1 MVARRLAS
9 VAVDVAFDSAPE
21 ISFPVREMAG
31 CSVVVAAG
39 EIDIW
44 TCPALRKAL
53 DSAVDSARRLVIDL
67 TEVTFLDSSGL
78 GVLLDAR
85 MRGRQ
90 HGPVVL
96 VGVAGMVRRVLQVSG
111 VSDAFHY
118 CASADEAA
126 EERPSEVEA

>member
-9 VAVDVAFDSAPE
+9 VAVDVAFDSAPD

-53 DSAVDSARRLVIDL
+53 DAAADSARRLVIDL

-85 MRGRQ
+85 MQGSTTWTRGAGRCRRHGAPCLADQRRQ
-90 HGPVVL
+90 
-96 VGVAGMVRRVLQVSG
+96 RRVSLLRIG
-111 VSDAFHY
+111 
-118 CASADEAA
+118 
-126 EERPSEVEA
+126 R

>member
-9 VAVDVAFDSAPE
+9 VAVDVAFDPTPE
-21 ISFPVREMAG
+21 ISFPVHEMAG

-39 EIDIW
+39 ELDIW

-53 DSAVDSARRLVIDL
+53 DAAADSARRLIVDL
-67 TEVTFLDSSGL
+67 TDVTFLDSSGV

-90 HGPVVL
+90 RGPVVL
-96 VGVAGMVRRVLQVSG
+96 VGVAGMVRRVLQISG

-118 CASADEAA
+118 CASADEIA
-126 EERPSEVEA
+126 EERTSQVDA